1 MNTQKI
7 FAIGLLTI
15 LLISS
20 AALAQSNP
28 CNPCGGKDGMVFK
41 VEDPAMRNTVTFT
54 STAPL
59 EDMVGRSNEISG
71 YLVFDPMNPKK
82 GGHGELTVSVASLN
96 TGIPLRDEHL
106 RSSGWLNAEEY
117 PEIKLA
123 ITGIK
128 KVKEVKATED
138 AMTYDI
144 TIVGDFSLHGKTRQ
158 IEFPGRITYLKESEA
173 TQKKLPGN
181 LLAAR
186 AGFDVK
192 LKDYGITGPAGM
204 DLIGSKVG
212 ETISV
217 EVSLMGNTD
226 SQAMAGNPCG
236 GQKAMNPCNPCG
248 GKAAANPCSK

>member
-7 FAIGLLTI
+7 FAIGLMTI
-15 LLISS
+15 LLLSS
-20 AALAQSNP
+20 PVLAQSNP
-28 CNPCGGKDGMVFK
+28 YGDKEGMLFK
-41 VEDPAMRNTVTFT
+41 VEDPTMRNTVTFT

-59 EDMVGRSNEISG
+59 EDIVGRSNEITG
-71 YLVFDPMNPKK
+71 YLVFDPMNPMK
-82 GGHGELTVSVASLN
+82 GGHGELTVPVASLN

-106 RSSGWLNAEEY
+106 RSTGWLNAEEY

-123 ITGIK
+123 ITSVK
-128 KVKEVKATED
+128 KVKEVKSTKD

-144 TIVGDFSLHGKTRQ
+144 TIIGDFSLHGKTKQ

-173 TQKKLPGN
+173 TQKRLPGD

-186 AGFDVK
+186 ADFDIK

-217 EVSLMGNTD
+217 EVSLMGNHLNGQD
-226 SQAMAGNPCG
+226 MAGNSD
-236 GQKAMNPCNPCG
+236 
-248 GKAAANPCSK
+248 SK

>member
-1 MNTQKI
+1 MNILKT
-7 FAIGLLTI
+7 FTFGLLAV

-20 AALAQSNP
+20 AAMAQSNP

-41 VEDPAMRNTVTFT
+41 VEDPAMRNNVTFT

-59 EDMVGRSNEISG
+59 EDIIGRSNEITG

-82 GGHGELTVSVASLN
+82 GGHGELTVPVSSLN

-106 RSSGWLNAEEY
+106 RSAGWLNAEEY

-123 ITGIK
+123 ITSLKNI
-128 KVKEVKATED
+128 KEVKTTKD

-144 TIVGDFSLHGKTRQ
+144 TIVSEFSLHGKTRQ

-173 TQKKLPGN
+173 TQQKLPGN

-186 AGFDVK
+186 ASFDVK

-204 DLIGSKVG
+204 DIIGSKVG
-212 ETISV
+212 ETISI
-217 EVSLMGNTD
+217 EISLMGNSD
-226 SQAMAGNPCG
+226 SQAMAGNPCSG
-236 GQKAMNPCNPCG
+236 EKAMNPCNPCG
-248 GKAAANPCSK
+248 GKAAANPCAK